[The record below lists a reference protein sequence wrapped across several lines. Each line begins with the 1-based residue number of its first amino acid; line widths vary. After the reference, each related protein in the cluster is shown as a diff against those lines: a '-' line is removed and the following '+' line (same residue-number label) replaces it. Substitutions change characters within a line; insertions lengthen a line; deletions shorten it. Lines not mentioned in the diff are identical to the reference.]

1 MCHGGH
7 EGHEGHAGH
16 NVLYFLNAA
25 GSRISNMTFG
35 FILNQNKKPIACGWS
50 LVFSFGWKRNPLLSN
65 LCFQLVPRDATA
77 WRSLSQ
83 SNSLENW
90 DFPHFPPPPPTHP
103 SPLQMG
109 RRGSLIVISAPARP
123 EAARTLPCYFFH
135 GVLLEG
141 KESTQLQAG
150 QQKPNS
156 NLTLSGRLRKYNW

>member
-25 GSRISNMTFG
+25 GSRISNMTFD

-90 DFPHFPPPPPTHP
+90 DFPHFPPPAPTHP

-156 NLTLSGRLRKYNW
+156 LTLSGRLRKYNW